1 MSAFILHTVGF
12 VIGLTTLA
20 IGMCSYITGK
30 LSEIMQ
36 KEGKGRGKEEHY
48 YAVIDF
54 ASHCRQKSKI
64 FVGIAILSSW
74 INDMHGDIL
83 VLLIHAVHQQK
94 LEESR
99 NGVRMKIQL

>member
-30 LSEIMQ
+30 LSESMQ

-48 YAVIDF
+48 YAIIDF
-54 ASHCRQKSKI
+54 ASHYRQKSKT
-64 FVGIAILSSW
+64 FVGIATFFM
-74 INDMHGDIL
+74 D
-83 VLLIHAVHQQK
+83 Q
-94 LEESR
+94 
-99 NGVRMKIQL
+99 